1 MVLNIELKK
10 FTGYNSEVDIY
21 KFREQLKKLIEPNI
35 QKKVLAYYLKKNY
48 LTGSANLDEIDD
60 IWEKLINVFGNTQ
73 LLLQNKICSLEKF
86 SNL

>member
-1 MVLNIELKK
+1 M
-10 FTGYNSEVDIY
+10 
-21 KFREQLKKLIEPNI
+21 FREEFKKLIEPNI

-48 LTGSANLDEIDD
+48 LTSSAYTLVANLDEIDD

-86 SNL
+86 SNLENFKKTATN